1 MTPPLDPLLRNPKVR
16 PLITADRISARCREL
31 GEQISADYD
40 GKDLT
45 LVCIL
50 KGSMTF
56 FCDLARQIRIPMRVD
71 TLQVSSYHSGTHSSG
86 VVKFI
91 SDLSNPIEGR
101 HVLLVEDIVDTG
113 LTMSHLFEVLATRH
127 PASLKLCS
135 LLDKPSRRK
144 VTVDIDY
151 LGFTIPDEF
160 VVGYGLDYGEFYRNL
175 PDVSVLEAIPRLPEE
190 T

>member
-1 MTPPLDPLLRNPKVR
+1 
-16 PLITADRISARCREL
+16 
-31 GEQISADYD
+31 
-40 GKDLT
+40 
-45 LVCIL
+45 
-50 KGSMTF
+50 
-56 FCDLARQIRIPMRVD
+56 
-71 TLQVSSYHSGTHSSG
+71 
-86 VVKFI
+86 VKFI